1 MALGIHKPGQGY
13 WVRVLTATLIGVI
26 TLALAAWMWSQ
37 MGLLAS
43 KLPRHTFIATV
54 EAVEGAPAPG
64 QTVRL
69 SIRGERAGVLGE
81 EVGTAVVR
89 AYDSATQTVR
99 FDTFAPSKT
108 GNEPALA
115 GTGGTIS
122 NVPGATPMKV
132 NLKAPPTGV
141 PPIAPQLLQG
151 SAAAAVILLGFIIAY
166 YLAAVRVGF
175 VEFLIST
182 DMEMKKVN
190 WSTRR
195 DITKSTWVVIG
206 AAFLIAGSLFL
217 VDYGFQAFF
226 RAIGVLTY

>member
-1 MALGIHKPGQGY
+1 MALGIYKPGQGY

-43 KLPRHTFIATV
+43 KLPRKSYLATV
-54 EAVEGAPAPG
+54 EVIDGPPAPG
-64 QTVRL
+64 QPVNL
-69 SIRGERAGVLGE
+69 SLKGERTGVLGE
-81 EVGTAVVR
+81 QVGTAVIEN
-89 AYDSATQTVR
+89 YDATTQSLWIKDISITKEGA
-99 FDTFAPSKT
+99 DPTSI
-108 GNEPALA
+108 GS
-115 GTGGTIS
+115 GGTIT
-122 NVPGATPMKV
+122 NTAGANAMKATV
-132 NLKAPPTGV
+132 KGAPVGI
-141 PPIAPQLLQG
+141 PPVTPQLLQG
-151 SAAAAVILLGFIIAY
+151 AGAGAVILLGFIIAY
-166 YLAAVRVGF
+166 YLAAIRPGF

-195 DITKSTWVVIG
+195 DITKSTWVVIA